1 MLLCMRTTL
10 DIEDAV
16 LERARRRA
24 SREGTTLTAIVERA
38 LRLLLMQKT
47 EPSVP
52 LADRWVV
59 VSGDREPDVDIADR
73 DRLYDA
79 LGERRP

>member
-16 LERARRRA
+16 LDRARRRA
-24 SREGTTLTAIVERA
+24 AREGTTLTSIVERA
-38 LRLLLMQKT
+38 LQHFLGRRPEAPT
-47 EPSVP
+47 P

-59 VSGDREPDVDIADR
+59 VEGRHAPDVDIADR

-79 LGERRP
+79 LGERKL